1 MVEAHA
7 QSVDD
12 YLIEGLSFKLGA
24 GASYVTNR
32 RSVSFFP
39 SGSDTYSPASGVKVI
54 KIKLNGSDWLDP
66 STVKLMFTLTNTD
79 GTNAM
84 TILSGPHSFFRRFRL
99 VCNGQIVED
108 IDDYNRVHEMLT
120 VLTSSTVRVNDAVEG
135 ATVWDGTGGAETLAA
150 NQKRKLGMKLC
161 SGLLNQ

>member
-32 RSVSFFP
+32 RSVSFFF

-54 KIKLNGSDWLDP
+54 IIKLNGSDWLDP
-66 STVKLMFTLTNTD
+66 KYCEAHV
-79 GTNAM
+79 
-84 TILSGPHSFFRRFRL
+84 HSDEHGRYE
-99 VCNGQIVED
+99 CH
-108 IDDYNRVHEMLT
+108 DDPLC
-120 VLTSSTVRVNDAVEG
+120 TS
-135 ATVWDGTGGAETLAA
+135 
-150 NQKRKLGMKLC
+150 
-161 SGLLNQ
+161 

>member
-54 KIKLNGSDWLDP
+54 KIKLKPKYCEAHVHSHEHGRYECHDDP
-66 STVKLMFTLTNTD
+66 LW
-79 GTNAM
+79 
-84 TILSGPHSFFRRFRL
+84 
-99 VCNGQIVED
+99 
-108 IDDYNRVHEMLT
+108 
-120 VLTSSTVRVNDAVEG
+120 TS
-135 ATVWDGTGGAETLAA
+135 
-150 NQKRKLGMKLC
+150 
-161 SGLLNQ
+161 